1 MNGGA
6 SLKTF
11 LGVGWYWVGKI
22 SLNNACKD
30 LFTWTINSC
39 DHTNSKIWDSYN
51 YLYVKLKPMGNN
63 RKIIQSWQLSSYKL
77 IVVSLWIVI
86 QCPHM
91 LLLVIMLVQSIV
103 KPTQSVLVHCGFY
116 NLDLLNFK
124 VTNKGKDEC

>member
-1 MNGGA
+1 MREYPW
-6 SLKTF
+6 KPF
-11 LGVGWYWVGKI
+11 YRVGWYWVGRYSFK
-22 SLNNACKD
+22 SVCKG
-30 LFTWTINSC
+30 LFAWKINSC
-39 DHTNSKIWDSYN
+39 NHINSKIWDGCN

-91 LLLVIMLVQSIV
+91 LLLVKMLVQSIV